1 MKTKDVCKVTG
12 LTRKALQYYQ
22 QENLI
27 DPEVSDN
34 GYRQFS
40 DEDVKKLKQITIYRK
55 FGLSTSEIYELLNS
69 TNLKQDLIIV
79 LKSKQLE
86 LEKKEK
92 IQDVFLQY
100 IYNDTEEETWEKLS
114 SIDKT
119 TSIKEKILFAFP
131 GYYGRY
137 FALHF
142 GQFLDITIDT
152 PEQQQAYEFIIEFL
166 DNMEPIVFDDEM
178 KKEIEEVSNV
188 MDDDKINA
196 MLHVYDE
203 VFDDFESYYDKNKEM
218 LQEYQDFKQTQEFK
232 ESTGNRLMNLFKE
245 TFSTNGYY
253 DEFLP
258 AMRRLSPL
266 YETYYQNLLEASDKL
281 LEKMPEIKDSNL

>member
-12 LTRKALQYYQ
+12 LTRKALQYYR

-27 DPEVSDN
+27 DPEVSNN
-34 GYRQFS
+34 GYREFS
-40 DEDVKKLKQITIYRK
+40 DDDVRKLKQITIYRK
-55 FGLSTSEIYELLNS
+55 FGLSISEIYELLNS
-69 TNLKQDLIIV
+69 TNLKQDLMTV

-152 PEQQQAYEFIIEFL
+152 PQQQQAYEFIIKFL
-166 DNMEPIVFDDEM
+166 DNMEPIIFDDEM
-178 KKEIEEVSNV
+178 KKEIEEVSKV
-188 MDDDKINA
+188 MDDDKINT

-203 VFDDFESYYDKNKEM
+203 VFDDFDSFYDKNKGM

-232 ESTGNRLMNLFKE
+232 ESTGNRLMKLFKE

-266 YETYYQNLLEASDKL
+266 YETYYQNLLEASGKL
-281 LEKMPEIKDSNL
+281 LEKMPEIKDSTL